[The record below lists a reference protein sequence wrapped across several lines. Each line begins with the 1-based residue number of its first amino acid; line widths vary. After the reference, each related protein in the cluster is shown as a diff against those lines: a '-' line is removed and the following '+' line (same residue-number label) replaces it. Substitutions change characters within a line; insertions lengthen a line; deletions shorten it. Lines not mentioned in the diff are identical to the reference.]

1 MKFKECMTY
10 LYDNLPMYQRIGG
23 AAYKADLSTTIAL
36 LEQVGNPQQSFKVVH
51 VAGTN
56 GKGSVAHALASILQE
71 AGFRVGLYTSPHL
84 KLFQE
89 RIRING
95 KMISPYYITHFVENY
110 KPCLDKLKP
119 SFFEMSVAMAFHYFA
134 RKKVDIAVVE
144 VGMGG
149 RLDSTNVSDPV
160 LSVIT
165 NVSYDHTQFLG
176 KTLPEI
182 AYEKAGIIKE
192 GVPVIIGETDPETAP
207 VFEKVANEKHA
218 PIYFADQLFRVS
230 DVRHTNI
237 RRKPCMIFDIYKGD
251 KLYMGHVISFLTGD
265 YQKKNFQTIA
275 AAYELFFADAQ
286 MPLYTFKHGVSR
298 LERTGL
304 CGRWQQLQ
312 IRPTCI
318 ADTGHNEAAIRY
330 VSEQLKALKCKTLR
344 IVFGVSADKDL
355 DRILPL
361 LPNNAVYYFTQAR
374 IPRALPAEE
383 LQAKAEAYGLHGK
396 AFQNVRTAYR
406 VAIRNCATKDVVF
419 VGGST
424 FVVAE
429 VL

>member
-1 MKFKECMTY
+1 MNYKDCMAY
-10 LYDNLPMYQRIGG
+10 LFNCLPMYQRVG
-23 AAYKADLSTTIAL
+23 ASAYKADLTTTVAL
-36 LEQVGNPQQSFKVVH
+36 LEEMGNPQNEFKVVH

-56 GKGSVAHALASILQE
+56 GKGSVSHALASILQE

-84 KLFQE
+84 KRFQE

-95 KMISPYYITHFVENY
+95 RQISPYYVTHFVETY
-110 KPCLDKLKP
+110 KDTFDRLKP
-119 SFFEMSVAMAFHYFA
+119 SFFEMTVAMAFHYFA

-149 RLDSTNVSDPV
+149 RLDSTNVVHPQ

-182 AYEKAGIIKE
+182 AREKDGINKE
-192 GVPVIIGETDPETAP
+192 RVPVVIGETDPETAP
-207 VFEKVANEKHA
+207 VFEAVARERQA
-218 PIYFADQLFRVS
+218 PIFFADQMYRLVDSHHVS
-230 DVRHTNI
+230 V
-237 RRKPCMIFDIYKGD
+237 RRKPCMVFDIYKGD
-251 KLYMGHVISFLTGD
+251 TVYMGHVISYLTGE
-265 YQKKNFQTIA
+265 YQRKNMVTIA
-275 AAYELFFADAQ
+275 AAYDQLFEGVE
-286 MPLYTFKHGVSR
+286 MPLYTFKHGVSK

-304 CGRWQQLQ
+304 LGRWQQLHS
-312 IRPTCI
+312 RPLCI
-318 ADTGHNEAAIRY
+318 ADTGHNEAAFRY
-330 VSEQLKALKCKTLR
+330 VTAQLEKMLYRKLHF
-344 IVFGVSADKDL
+344 VFGVVADKDL

-361 LPNNAVYYFTQAR
+361 LPKDAEYYFTRAR
-374 IPRALPAEE
+374 IPRALPAETLME
-383 LQAKAEAYGLHGK
+383 RASVYGLSGK
-396 AFQNVRTAYR
+396 VYPSVKNAYR
-406 VAIRNCATKDVVF
+406 SAIKNASAKDVVF

>member
-1 MKFKECMTY
+1 MKYKDCMAY
-10 LYDNLPMYQRIGG
+10 LYNSLPMYQRVGA
-23 AAYKADLSTTIAL
+23 AAYKADLSTTVAL
-36 LEQVGNPQQSFKVVH
+36 MEAMDNPQHSFKVIH

-56 GKGSVAHALASILQE
+56 GKGSVSHILASILQE

-84 KLFQE
+84 KNFQE

-95 KMISPYYITHFVENY
+95 RIISPYYVTHFVETY
-110 KPCLDKLKP
+110 KDVFDKLQP
-119 SFFEMSVAMAFHYFA
+119 SFFEMTVAMAMHYFA

-149 RLDSTNVSDPV
+149 RLDSTNVVDP
-160 LSVIT
+160 LISVIT

-182 AYEKAGIIKE
+182 AREKAGIIKE
-192 GVPVIIGETDPETAP
+192 GVPVVIGETNPETAP
-207 VFEKVANEKHA
+207 VFEAVAKEKHA
-218 PIYFADQLFRVS
+218 PIIFADQLFHAKNAS
-230 DVRHTNI
+230 HTSI
-237 RRKPCMIFDIYKGD
+237 RRKPCMIFDIYKGE
-251 KLYMGHVISFLTGD
+251 KIFMGHVISYLTGN
-265 YQKKNFQTIA
+265 YQLMNFQTVA
-275 AAYELFFADAQ
+275 AVYEQVFADAE
-286 MPLYTFKHGVSR
+286 MPLYTFKHGVSK

-304 CGRWQQLQ
+304 QGRWQQLQ
-312 IRPTCI
+312 TRPRCI
-318 ADTGHNEAAIRY
+318 VDTGHNEAGIRC
-330 VSEQLKALKCKTLR
+330 VVEQLKTLSYKKLHF
-344 IVFGVSADKDL
+344 VLGVVADKDL

-361 LPNNAVYYFTQAR
+361 LPKDAEYYFTRAR

-383 LQAKAEAYGLHGK
+383 LQAKAAEYGLKGK
-396 AFQNVRTAYR
+396 VYPSVKNAYR
-406 VAIRNCATKDVVF
+406 SAVANAETRDLVF